1 MKTIALRLYGKM
13 DARLESF
20 QLPDP
25 REDEILAE
33 VVCDKVCMSSY
44 KLLQQG
50 SEHKRVPADIAEDPI
65 IIGHE
70 FAGRLLKVGRQW
82 RKHYREGEKFA
93 IQPALDTTASLKR
106 PGFSFPTLG
115 GDSTHVLFP
124 PSILETGCLLPYGGD
139 AFFKA
144 ALSEPMSC
152 IIGACK
158 NQYHVNMDTYAHQM
172 GIRSGGQTAVLAGC
186 GPMGLGVLDYLLHG
200 PVNPS
205 LVAVT
210 DIDPGR
216 LDRAG
221 RILEPQE
228 AEKNG
233 TALHYLNARE
243 TNPAARLMELSHGL
257 GYDDVFVLA
266 PLPELIELADSLLA
280 PDGCLNFFAGPTSP
294 DLSAKINFYKV
305 HYGGTHVVG
314 TSGGNI
320 DDSLE
325 ALDLMA
331 GGKINPAIMI
341 THIGGLTAARDTTL
355 RLSQLGGGKKLIYTH
370 LDLPL
375 ISLEDLS
382 KLGRNSAL
390 LAELAQLCDSHNG
403 LWNAEAEQLLLQKAP
418 KVIQK

>member
-13 DARLESF
+13 DLRLESF

-25 REDEILAE
+25 RADEILAE
-33 VVCDKVCMSSY
+33 VVCDTLCMSSY

-50 SEHKRVPADIAEDPI
+50 RDHKRVPANIAEEPV

-70 FAGRLLKVGRQW
+70 FAGRLLKVGQRWQ
-82 RKHYREGEKFA
+82 KHYREGETFA
-93 IQPALDTTASLKR
+93 IQPALDTTASLER

-124 PSILETGCLLPYGGD
+124 PAIIETGCLLHYSDD

-158 NQYHVNMDTYAHQM
+158 NQFHVNMDTYEHQM
-172 GIRSGGQTAVLAGC
+172 GIRSGGRTAVLAGC
-186 GPMGLGVLDYLLHG
+186 GPMGLGLLDYLLHG
-200 PVNPS
+200 PANPA
-205 LVAVT
+205 LIAVT
-210 DIDPGR
+210 DIDQGR

-221 RILEPQE
+221 RILKPQE
-228 AEKNG
+228 AGQNK
-233 TALHYLNARE
+233 TALYYLNSRE
-243 TNPAARLMELSHGL
+243 INPAARLLELSSGR

-266 PLPELIELADSLLA
+266 PVTELIELADSLLA
-280 PDGCLNFFAGPTSP
+280 PDGCINFFAGPTRP
-294 DLSAKINFYKV
+294 DLNARINFYKV
-305 HYGGTHVVG
+305 HYAGTHMVG

-320 DDSLE
+320 GDSLE

-331 GGKINPAIMI
+331 GGRINPAIMI
-341 THIGGLTAARDTTL
+341 THIGGLTAAADATL
-355 RLSQLGGGKKLIYTH
+355 RLPQLGGGKKLIYTH

-375 ISLEDLS
+375 ISLEDLP
-382 KLGRNSAL
+382 KLGQNCAL
-390 LAELAQLCDSHNG
+390 FAELAQLCDRDNG
-403 LWNAEAEQLLLQKAP
+403 LWNSEAEQLLLKKAP
-418 KVIQK
+418 KVV

>member
-1 MKTIALRLYGKM
+1 LLRLC
-13 DARLESF
+13 ASR
-20 QLPDP
+20 
-25 REDEILAE
+25 R
-33 VVCDKVCMSSY
+33 
-44 KLLQQG
+44 
-50 SEHKRVPADIAEDPI
+50 RVA
-65 IIGHE
+65 
-70 FAGRLLKVGRQW
+70 
-82 RKHYREGEKFA
+82 
-93 IQPALDTTASLKR
+93 
-106 PGFSFPTLG
+106 
-115 GDSTHVLFP
+115 
-124 PSILETGCLLPYGGD
+124 
-139 AFFKA
+139 
-144 ALSEPMSC
+144 
-152 IIGACK
+152 
-158 NQYHVNMDTYAHQM
+158 
-172 GIRSGGQTAVLAGC
+172 
-186 GPMGLGVLDYLLHG
+186 
-200 PVNPS
+200 
-205 LVAVT
+205 
-210 DIDPGR
+210 
-216 LDRAG
+216 
-221 RILEPQE
+221 
-228 AEKNG
+228 
-233 TALHYLNARE
+233 
-243 TNPAARLMELSHGL
+243 
-257 GYDDVFVLA
+257 
-266 PLPELIELADSLLA
+266 LA
-280 PDGCLNFFAGPTSP
+280 PDGCTNFLAGPTSP

>member
-1 MKTIALRLYGKM
+1 MKTTALRLYGKM

-20 QLPDP
+20 ELPDP

-33 VVCDKVCMSSY
+33 VVCDTVCMSSY

-50 SEHKRVPADIAEDPI
+50 SEHKRVPANIAEDPI
-65 IIGHE
+65 IVGHE
-70 FAGRLLKVGRQW
+70 FAGRLLKVGRRWQ
-82 RKHYREGEKFA
+82 KHYREGEIFA
-93 IQPALDTTASLKR
+93 IQPALNSTASLKR

-124 PSILETGCLLPYGGD
+124 PAILETGCVLHYGDD

-158 NQYHVNMDTYAHQM
+158 NQFHVNMDTYEHQI
-172 GIRSGGQTAVLAGC
+172 GIRSGGKTAVLAGC
-186 GPMGLGVLDYLLHG
+186 GPMGLGLLDYLMHG
-200 PVNPS
+200 PVNPA
-205 LVAVT
+205 LIAVT
-210 DIDPGR
+210 DIDEGR

-221 RILEPQE
+221 RILEPQ
-228 AEKNG
+228 AEGANQS
-233 TALHYLNARE
+233 ALHYLNSRDKS
-243 TNPAARLMELSHGL
+243 PAAELMELSNGL

-266 PLPELIELADSLLA
+266 PLPKLIELADSLLA
-280 PDGCLNFFAGPTSP
+280 PDGCINFFAGPTSP

-305 HYGGTHVVG
+305 HYAGTHVVG

-320 DDSLE
+320 GDSLE

-331 GGKINPAIMI
+331 CGKINPAIMI
-341 THIGGLTAARDTTL
+341 THIGGLTAARDTTM
-355 RLSQLGGGKKLIYTH
+355 RLPQLGGGKKLIYTQ

-375 ISLEDLS
+375 ISLEDLP
-382 KLGRNSAL
+382 KLGRDSAL

-403 LWNAEAEQLLLQKAP
+403 LWNSEAEQLLLSKAP
-418 KVIQK
+418 KVI

>member
-1 MKTIALRLYGKM
+1 MKTLALRLYGKM
-13 DARLESF
+13 DVRLESF

-33 VVCDKVCMSSY
+33 VVCDTVCMSSY

-50 SEHKRVPADIAEDPI
+50 REHKRVPTDIAEDPI
-65 IIGHE
+65 IVGHE
-70 FAGRLLKVGRQW
+70 FAGRLLKVGQRW
-82 RKHYREGEKFA
+82 RKHYREGEAFA

-106 PGFSFPTLG
+106 PGFSFATLG

-124 PSILETGCLLPYGGD
+124 AAVIETGCVLHFGKD

-144 ALSEPMSC
+144 ALSEPLSC
-152 IIGACK
+152 IIGGCK

-186 GPMGLGVLDYLLHG
+186 GPMGLGLLDYLLHG

-205 LVAVT
+205 LIAVT
-210 DIDPGR
+210 DIDQGR

-221 RILEPQE
+221 RILEPRE
-228 AEKNG
+228 AGKNR
-233 TALHYLNARE
+233 TALYYLNARE

-280 PDGCLNFFAGPTSP
+280 PDGCMNFFAGPTAP

-320 DDSLE
+320 ADSLE

-331 GGKINPAIMI
+331 CGKMNPAIMI
-341 THIGGLTAARDTTL
+341 THIGGLTAARDATM
-355 RLSQLGGGKKLIYTH
+355 RLPQLGGGKKLIYTH

-375 ISLEDLS
+375 IPLEDLP

-390 LAELAQLCDSHNG
+390 FAELAQLCDRHNG
-403 LWNAEAEQLLLQKAP
+403 LWNWEAEQLLLQKAP
-418 KVIQK
+418 KVI